1 MPAISEHPDSVEK
14 LESLVYLGCQGSR
27 VYPDQEAKC
36 YLASYP
42 VRMETPVSPVYLDD
56 QVLKVSQVSQ
66 EAPDVKGFPVQK
78 EKEEIPVL
86 EANLAHKVSLDPEGI
101 PVFQVVLDQVLMVL
115 EGKMVLRGALEARAS
130 LETYW
135 EPVLEARE
143 RTAYQESQGTRASPG
158 HREDLDHL
166 VAADVTAFL
175 D

>member
-1 MPAISEHPDSVEK
+1 MSEHPDSVES
-14 LESLVYLGCQGSR
+14 LESLVYLGCQASQ
-27 VYPDQEAKC
+27 VHPDQEAKC
-36 YLASYP
+36 YLASYL

-66 EAPDVKGFPVQK
+66 EAPAVKGFLAQK
-78 EKEEIPVL
+78 VKEEIPVL
-86 EANLAHKVSLDPEGI
+86 EANLVHKVSLDPEGML
-101 PVFQVVLDQVLMVL
+101 VFQVVLDRVLMVP
-115 EGKMVLRGALEARAS
+115 EGKMVLRGVLEPRAS

-135 EPVLEARE
+135 EPVLELQE
-143 RTAYQESQGTRASPG
+143 RTAYQESQGTRASLG